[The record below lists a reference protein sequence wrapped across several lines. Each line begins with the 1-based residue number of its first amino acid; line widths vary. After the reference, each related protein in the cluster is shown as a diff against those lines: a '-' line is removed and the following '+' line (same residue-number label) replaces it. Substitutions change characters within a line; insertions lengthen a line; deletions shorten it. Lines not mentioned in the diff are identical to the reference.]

1 MGEKLKRSVSE
12 LFLQDKPSKILIYLK
27 KENKP
32 LYTAII
38 SREVDA
44 TYAHTLNVL
53 ADFKKLKFVSFKES
67 GRIKLVNLTELGSK
81 AAGILISFIDLLE
94 LGEIEREMDQTYE
107 KEIKGKLR
115 EEMNKEAISKQFDK
129 LKAKLNRYIEE
140 KPTNVSI
147 LARKLLKKA
156 DDVLAEAFGYPPG

>member
-53 ADFKKLKFVSFKES
+53 AELKKLKFVSFKES
-67 GRIKLVNLTELGSK
+67 GRIKLVNLTELGSE

-94 LGEIEREMDQTYE
+94 LGDIEREMDQTYE

-156 DDVLAEAFGYPPG
+156 DDVLAEAFGCPPG